1 MVNEEIDITDEHLE
15 FLDDLRDN
23 GITNMFGAGSYL
35 EEAFDMS
42 SREATYVLQ
51 QWMETYGERHAL

>member
-42 SREATYVLQ
+42 GREATYVLQ